1 MDDIIYEEFK
11 GTGNM
16 EIHLSR
22 KMSEKRIFPAIDL
35 NKSGTRREELLLN
48 NNEQEGMWIL
58 RRILSKADNAE
69 ATEKILDMLVATKNN
84 EEFLEYVRSK
94 IGKNVK

>member
-1 MDDIIYEEFK
+1 
-11 GTGNM
+11 
-16 EIHLSR
+16 
-22 KMSEKRIFPAIDL
+22 
-35 NKSGTRREELLLN
+35 
-48 NNEQEGMWIL
+48 MWIL

>member
-1 MDDIIYEEFK
+1 
-11 GTGNM
+11 
-16 EIHLSR
+16 
-22 KMSEKRIFPAIDL
+22 MSEKRIFPAIDL